1 MSIVVVTE
9 ELCSASNFLRTY
21 SHGFPFARTAYPS
34 EEIGLFINA
43 TVDDLDIIHELV
55 GRRGSHH
62 GAIHSNTQIQL
73 EDMIPD
79 KFCKIV
85 PSVSHVRQIYIFN
98 YLWLTLLLSA
108 PKSVKKIYTVSP
120 SGVVPA
126 GDISESE
133 PVIGFVIPNVC
144 TDHDRAALVQAL
156 NFLPSVPNFILPELH
171 SPTPGEERT
180 SPMIKVESVHSHG
193 SNQPYPSLSPSLC
206 AASLL
211 ESSTLRETSPL
222 SMPSPSPPCTP
233 TSAPCFLNEHNYNC
247 YAFLD
252 NGR

>member
-21 SHGFPFARTAYPS
+21 SHGFPFARTACPS
-34 EEIGLFINA
+34 EDTGLFINA

-55 GRRGSHH
+55 GRRGSHR
-62 GAIHSNTQIQL
+62 GAIHSNTRIQL
-73 EDMIPD
+73 DDMIPD

-85 PSVSHVRQIYIFN
+85 PSVSHR
-98 YLWLTLLLSA
+98 A

-144 TDHDRAALVQAL
+144 TDHDRAAFLQAL

-171 SPTPGEERT
+171 SPTPGVEPT
-180 SPMIKVESVHSHG
+180 SPMIKVEIGFTVTEATSLIPRSLLHFVPLRSRKVQRFEKLLHFPCLRLHHLV
-193 SNQPYPSLSPSLC
+193 PLHRLLASLS
-206 AASLL
+206 
-211 ESSTLRETSPL
+211 EY
-222 SMPSPSPPCTP
+222 
-233 TSAPCFLNEHNYNC
+233 NYNC

-252 NGR
+252 NGQ

>member
-21 SHGFPFARTAYPS
+21 SHGFPFARTACPS
-34 EEIGLFINA
+34 EDTGLFINA

-55 GRRGSHH
+55 GRRGSHR
-62 GAIHSNTQIQL
+62 GAIHSNTRIQL
-73 EDMIPD
+73 DQDMIPD

-85 PSVSHVRQIYIFN
+85 PSVSHR
-98 YLWLTLLLSA
+98 A

-144 TDHDRAALVQAL
+144 TDHDRAAFLQAL

-171 SPTPGEERT
+171 SPTPGVEPT

-206 AASLL
+206 AASLQ
-211 ESSTLRETSPL
+211 ESSTFRETSPL

-233 TSAPCFLNEHNYNC
+233 TSSPCFLSEYNYNC

-252 NGR
+252 NGQ

>member
-1 MSIVVVTE
+1 
-9 ELCSASNFLRTY
+9 
-21 SHGFPFARTAYPS
+21 
-34 EEIGLFINA
+34 
-43 TVDDLDIIHELV
+43 
-55 GRRGSHH
+55 
-62 GAIHSNTQIQL
+62 
-73 EDMIPD
+73 MIPD

-85 PSVSHVRQIYIFN
+85 PSVSHVRQIHVLN
-98 YLWLTLLLSA
+98 YFWLT
-108 PKSVKKIYTVSP
+108 VKKIYTVSP

-144 TDHDRAALVQAL
+144 TDHDRAAFLQAL

-171 SPTPGEERT
+171 SPTPGVEPT
-180 SPMIKVESVHSHG
+180 SRDYDQVESVHSHG

-206 AASLL
+206 AASLQ
-211 ESSTLRETSPL
+211 ESSTFRETSPL

-233 TSAPCFLNEHNYNC
+233 TSSPCFLSEYNYNC

-252 NGR
+252 NGQ